1 MKTKI
6 AYYHILR
13 RSHAE
18 RAKAQ
23 RNTNFIFLSL
33 FPLRA
38 RTIGTTRLCVMIS
51 VFSLLCVIL
60 SGCSTISEA
69 AQAAGSAGVI
79 DKNTA
84 NAISNSSK
92 AAASAAEDITP
103 EQEYFIGRA
112 VAANI
117 LKTYSLWKGSPALTA
132 YVNRICNAIAINS
145 PRPEIYNGYH
155 VAILDSNEINAFA
168 TSGGHILITRG
179 LIGAAKSED
188 ALAGVIAHEIAHIQL
203 QHSIKAIKT
212 SRITQALMVT
222 GASAAGAATGY
233 DVNEMTSIFNET
245 VGDIVSTLV
254 NNGYSQSQEFEAD
267 ATALSLLTSTGYNPG
282 GLIDMLKELENSQKG
297 QSGGFNK
304 THPSPD
310 KRLAAAQKALAK
322 QPKVTDTS
330 SFRKARFI
338 NK

>member
-1 MKTKI
+1 MKKLVI
-6 AYYHILR
+6 FVISIL
-13 RSHAE
+13 
-18 RAKAQ
+18 
-23 RNTNFIFLSL
+23 F
-33 FPLRA
+33 
-38 RTIGTTRLCVMIS
+38 CVS
-51 VFSLLCVIL
+51 CL
-60 SGCSTISEA
+60 SGCGTMAAVVSA
-69 AQAAGSAGVI
+69 GAQAAGAAGVI
-79 DKNTA
+79 DRNTA
-84 NAISNSSK
+84 NAVSNSSK
-92 AAASAAEDITP
+92 AVANAAEDITP

-117 LKTYSLWKGSPALTA
+117 LKTYSLWTGSPALTA
-132 YVNRICNAIAINS
+132 YVNRVCGAIVINS

-179 LIGAAKSED
+179 LIGTAKSED

-222 GASAAGAATGY
+222 GTSVAGAATGY

-245 VGDIVSTLV
+245 VGDIVGTLV
-254 NNGYSQSQEFEAD
+254 NNGYSQAQEFEAD
-267 ATALSLLTSTGYNPG
+267 AKALSLLASAGYNPG
-282 GLIDMLKELENSQKG
+282 GLIDMLKELERTQKG
-297 QSGGFNK
+297 HSGGFNK

-310 KRLAAAQKALAK
+310 KRLAAAENALAK
-322 QPKVTDTS
+322 QPKVADTS
-330 SFRKARFI
+330 SYRRARFV